1 MSNSLSSNI
10 IFRDQCRHHLC
21 SIDAPWAVE
30 PFDVSFVPIFSLIDG
45 VCHFQISLL
54 ANNHQNSWKF
64 TQNNLLWLYWSYFE
78 CFFHQMSTD
87 RFLGSIVVIL
97 SFISEMKNFLVFLI
111 MKKQWWLIK
120 NITAR
125 WWRHIFIIIV
135 FTAQFA
141 AFWWVIHGDILD
153 LWIFWSSLIVS
164 HRPCQCTDKEC

>member
-54 ANNHQNSWKF
+54 ANNHHNSWKF
-64 TQNNLLWLYWSYFE
+64 TQNNLLWLYWSFFE

-87 RFLGSIVVIL
+87 RFLGSIMVIL
-97 SFISEMKNFLVFLI
+97 SFVSEMKKFFGFFNYEKTMMTNQKYYSKVMTSYIYYFRDLRTIFSILMGHTWWYLGSLDFLE
-111 MKKQWWLIK
+111 Q
-120 NITAR
+120 
-125 WWRHIFIIIV
+125 
-135 FTAQFA
+135 
-141 AFWWVIHGDILD
+141 LD
-153 LWIFWSSLIVS
+153 CFS
-164 HRPCQCTDKEC
+164 